1 MGWDFEMLR
10 KGMLRP
16 TQALG
21 HITQCKLFTV
31 FRVHGGGT
39 CSSDMPKCRD
49 GLSETLQFLV
59 RPCPHQT
66 KRDIGKAVNI
76 RDKPFRSKVAK
87 MDAAATIPVAIGITA
102 GRVTTL
108 VDITIIRIAF
118 YVVRKDADL

>member
-1 MGWDFEMLR
+1 
-10 KGMLRP
+10 
-16 TQALG
+16 
-21 HITQCKLFTV
+21 
-31 FRVHGGGT
+31 
-39 CSSDMPKCRD
+39 MPKCRD

-59 RPCPHQT
+59 WPCPHQT

-87 MDAAATIPVAIGITA
+87 MDAAARIPVAIGITA